1 VEVILSRSE
10 RRVPHLGPLGRG
22 RARHR
27 GLARRPLAGRGTV
40 RPPRVG
46 GEGEDHSCRGAKQDG
61 TAVAEDDSGGSDF
74 VCGWSRA
81 EKTSDGVS
89 AVAGAVV
96 PGKAPEAP
104 PLGLPEEGIS

>member
-1 VEVILSRSE
+1 MTITIRTWD
-10 RRVPHLGPLGRG
+10 RVPR
-22 RARHR
+22 
-27 GLARRPLAGRGTV
+27 V
-40 RPPRVG
+40 RVIRVRVRVIRVRVMG
-46 GEGEDHSCRGAKQDG
+46 IGYFAQTYSCRGAKQDG